1 MTGIKDAAQPFTIDD
16 SHFTSHDS
24 RLTFD
29 LLIVGQGICG
39 TFLSWYLHKAGFKI
53 MVIDEPQP
61 FSSTKVAS
69 GVINPVTGRQ
79 VVTTWLAEE
88 LMDFVGEAYEAIGND
103 IGDSIISKK
112 NIIVLPPS
120 EQMRSAYDKRIGE
133 ENSYI
138 QQPSASTTAAME
150 DVFYTHYGVVVI
162 NPVWHIDLHPLLH
175 GWRNKLRQ
183 NNMLLEE
190 RFTAEHLAIQ
200 NNTVQYKNIMA
211 KKIVFCN
218 GIESFN
224 LPWFKNLPF
233 VFNKGEALIVDIT
246 GLPANNIYKV
256 ANSTIV
262 PWYDGLWWVGSSY
275 ENSYD
280 DALPTETFKY
290 KKVQELQQHIKLP
303 VTVIDHIASLR
314 PAVAV
319 ERRPFVGFHPQQ
331 PEVGILNGM
340 GTKGCSLAPYFAKQ
354 LTGSLLHNQPI
365 NPLADIK
372 RFSKILSL

>member
-1 MTGIKDAAQPFTIDD
+1 MTGNKDAAHNFTIEDSPFTLDVI
-16 SHFTSHDS
+16 
-24 RLTFD
+24 
-29 LLIVGQGICG
+29 IVGQGICG
-39 TFLSWYLHKAGFKI
+39 TFMSWNLYKQGLRVL
-53 MVIDEPQP
+53 MIDEPQP

-88 LMDFVGEAYEAIGND
+88 LMDFVGEAYGEIGAAIGAD
-103 IGDSIISKK
+103 VISKK

-138 QQPSASTTAAME
+138 QQPSAPTTAAME
-150 DVFYTHYGVVVI
+150 DIFYTHYGVVVI
-162 NPVWHIDLHPLLH
+162 DPVWHIDLHPLLH
-175 GWRNKLRQ
+175 GWRNHLRE
-183 NNMLLEE
+183 NSMLLEE
-190 RFTAEHLAIQ
+190 RFVAENLTIQ
-200 NNTVQYKNIMA
+200 NNSVQYKNITA
-211 KKIVFCN
+211 QKIIFCN
-218 GIESFN
+218 GVESFS

-280 DALPTETFKY
+280 DALPTETFKQ

-319 ERRPFVGFHPQQ
+319 ERRPFVGFHPLQ

-354 LTGSLLHNQPI
+354 LTENLLHHTPI
-365 NPLADIK
+365 NPLANIK

>member
-1 MTGIKDAAQPFTIDD
+1 MTDINDAAQHFTI
-16 SHFTSHDS
+16 HDS
-24 RLTFD
+24 RLTTDFI
-29 LLIVGQGICG
+29 IVGQGICG
-39 TFLSWYLHKAGFKI
+39 TFLSWYLHKAGYKI

-88 LMDFVGEAYEAIGND
+88 LIDFVGEAYTAIGND
-103 IGDSIISKK
+103 IGASVISKK

-138 QQPSASTTAAME
+138 QQPSATTTAAIE
-150 DVFYTHYGVVVI
+150 DNFYTTYGVVLI
-162 NPVWHIDLHPLLH
+162 NPVWHIDLHPLLY
-175 GWRNKLRQ
+175 GWRNKLRES
-183 NNMLLEE
+183 NMLLEE
-190 RFTAEHLAIQ
+190 RFVEENLNVQ
-200 NNTVQYKNIMA
+200 NNAVQYKSITA
-211 KKIVFCN
+211 QKIIFCN
-218 GIESFN
+218 GIESFS

-233 VFNKGEALIVDIT
+233 VFNKGEALVVDIP

-280 DALPTETFKY
+280 DALPTEAFKQ
-290 KKVQELQQHIKLP
+290 KKIQELQQHIKLP
-303 VTVIDHIASLR
+303 LTVIDHMASLR

-319 ERRPFVGFHPQQ
+319 ERRPFAGFHPLQ

-354 LTGSLLHNQPI
+354 LADNLQFNQPV
-365 NPLADIK
+365 NPLADVK
-372 RFSKILSL
+372 RFAKILSL

>member
-1 MTGIKDAAQPFTIDD
+1 MPEIKDAAHFTIDD
-16 SHFTSHDS
+16 SRF
-24 RLTFD
+24 TFD
-29 LLIVGQGICG
+29 AIIIGQGICG
-39 TFLSWYLHKAGFKI
+39 TFLSWYLHKAGVKVL
-53 MVIDEPQP
+53 VIDEPQP

-88 LMDFVGEAYEAIGND
+88 LMNFVGDAYNEIGTD
-103 IGDSIISKK
+103 IGANVISKK

-138 QQPSASTTAAME
+138 QQPSASTTKAM
-150 DVFYTHYGVVVI
+150 DDIFYMHYGVVVI
-162 NPVWHIDLHPLLH
+162 DPVWHIDLHPLLH
-175 GWRNKLRQ
+175 GWRNILRE

-190 RFTAEHLAIQ
+190 RFAAENLTVQ
-200 NNTVQYKNIMA
+200 NNTVEYKSITA
-211 KKIVFCN
+211 QKIIFCN
-218 GIESFN
+218 SIESFT
-224 LPWFKNLPF
+224 LPWFKSLPF
-233 VFNKGEALIVDIT
+233 VFNKGEALIVDIP

-280 DALPTETFKY
+280 DALPTESFKQ
-290 KKVQELQQHIKLP
+290 KKIQELQQHIKLP
-303 VTVIDHIASLR
+303 LTVIDHMASLR

-319 ERRPFVGFHPQQ
+319 ERRPFAGLHPLQ

-354 LTGSLLHNQPI
+354 LADNLLHNQSI

-372 RFSKILSL
+372 RFAKILSL